1 MLELEPPPQSPLP
14 ARTATSPAARLSRF
28 WRAASPTARRL
39 AGLLAASPVI
49 SLPVIRVVRQALLP
63 EARQVHEAEVLLG
76 DVLRVITPPGEA
88 ILDPDELRYEFRD
101 GLRSLLLDA
110 VPSADALT
118 VLEEVSSYVEEHLD
132 SGVDF
137 HAVLA
142 DPGGAGGALVADESP
157 FARVAADVLLRLGGD
172 YARLV
177 ATLPP
182 DGLAL
187 DDAAPDGGEA
197 GFPSPPGRVG
207 AAPPM
212 QDPPSLSGAPS
223 ARSERFLSYQNKL
236 SRIRKTRVHISYDV
250 ETVEAKVELELPFVM
265 GVLGDFSGKP
275 TRRLT
280 PLRDRK
286 FIQIDR
292 DNFEAVMA
300 GMTPGLEFR
309 VANTLIGDGSELAM
323 RLTFNS
329 LEDFEPGGV
338 VRQLEP
344 LRKLCEA
351 RDNLRDLLTKVDRS
365 DELEN
370 LLERIATS
378 ENDFK
383 KLSEQLGVDSSK
395 ESESADGGST
405 VMIEDSPASL
415 EKYLVQRRSSER
427 HRHQAPQTA
436 LQASA
441 AAEEGQDASL
451 LEQVLTA
458 TKQTDRSR
466 TQELMSTFVNQ
477 SQAGMVRFDKNVTRT
492 IDAAIKAIDDK
503 LSAQLSAIM
512 HHSDF
517 QNLEGTW
524 RGLRYLVMNS
534 ETSDALKIKVL
545 NVSKRELFND
555 FDKAVDFD
563 QSQIFKKLY
572 EDEFG
577 TPGGQP
583 YAALVG
589 DFEFTNGPED
599 VELLGKLSNVAA
611 AALSPFISAADP
623 RLFGFESWYELAQ
636 PRDLEKIFMAIE
648 YAKWRSFRDSEDSR
662 FVSLVMPRVLA
673 RLPYGANTRPVE
685 EFGFEELD
693 SSKPVSHRHFT
704 WMNTAYVMGARM
716 TDAFAKYGLCTAIR
730 GAEGG
735 GKVEGL
741 PAFIFTGDD
750 GDKDLKCPT
759 ELGITDRRE
768 AELSRMGFL
777 PLCHYKNT
785 DYAVFMGGQTAHRPK
800 KYDQPEAT
808 ANAAIGRG
816 FRTSWPLLGLP
827 ITSRSWPATRL
838 DRSWRFPTS
847 RIISTTG

>member
-1 MLELEPPPQSPLP
+1 MSRSIWTP
-14 ARTATSPAARLSRF
+14 ALTSTLCSLTLAVQGGHLSRTRAPSRV
-28 WRAASPTARRL
+28 WRRMFSYAW
-39 AGLLAASPVI
+39 
-49 SLPVIRVVRQALLP
+49 
-63 EARQVHEAEVLLG
+63 EE
-76 DVLRVITPPGEA
+76 IT
-88 ILDPDELRYEFRD
+88 
-101 GLRSLLLDA
+101 
-110 VPSADALT
+110 
-118 VLEEVSSYVEEHLD
+118 
-132 SGVDF
+132 
-137 HAVLA
+137 
-142 DPGGAGGALVADESP
+142 
-157 FARVAADVLLRLGGD
+157 
-172 YARLV
+172 ARLV

-436 LQASA
+436 AASFGCRRRRTGCQSPGA
-441 AAEEGQDASL
+441 GPYGDQTNRSLTHPGADVDLRQPVAGGNGQVRQKRYEDDRRRHQSDRRQTLGEAFRNHAPFRFPESRRDVARASL
-451 LEQVLTA
+451 PGYEQ
-458 TKQTDRSR
+458 R
-466 TQELMSTFVNQ
+466 NQ
-477 SQAGMVRFDKNVTRT
+477 
-492 IDAAIKAIDDK
+492 
-503 LSAQLSAIM
+503 
-512 HHSDF
+512 
-517 QNLEGTW
+517 
-524 RGLRYLVMNS
+524 
-534 ETSDALKIKVL
+534 
-545 NVSKRELFND
+545 
-555 FDKAVDFD
+555 
-563 QSQIFKKLY
+563 
-572 EDEFG
+572 
-577 TPGGQP
+577 
-583 YAALVG
+583 
-589 DFEFTNGPED
+589 
-599 VELLGKLSNVAA
+599 
-611 AALSPFISAADP
+611 
-623 RLFGFESWYELAQ
+623 
-636 PRDLEKIFMAIE
+636 
-648 YAKWRSFRDSEDSR
+648 
-662 FVSLVMPRVLA
+662 
-673 RLPYGANTRPVE
+673 
-685 EFGFEELD
+685 
-693 SSKPVSHRHFT
+693 
-704 WMNTAYVMGARM
+704 
-716 TDAFAKYGLCTAIR
+716 
-730 GAEGG
+730 
-735 GKVEGL
+735 
-741 PAFIFTGDD
+741 
-750 GDKDLKCPT
+750 
-759 ELGITDRRE
+759 
-768 AELSRMGFL
+768 
-777 PLCHYKNT
+777 
-785 DYAVFMGGQTAHRPK
+785 
-800 KYDQPEAT
+800 
-808 ANAAIGRG
+808 
-816 FRTSWPLLGLP
+816 
-827 ITSRSWPATRL
+827 
-838 DRSWRFPTS
+838 
-847 RIISTTG
+847 